1 MGGGHLLIRRYQ
13 WFDRQVR
20 AGKFPNASSLAE
32 EFELSVKTA
41 QRNITYFRDQIGA
54 PLEYDQSKKGF
65 YYSDS
70 NFQLA
75 APDITQEE
83 MLAIL
88 VAQNILSVSAGGVIS
103 KEIKSFGKKLFGSP
117 ELLGLSQK
125 KLRDSFSSTWS
136 EYAPAQG
143 AVFQAAMRALLE
155 SKLLGFSYTS
165 PKEPEPTLREIE
177 PHHLQHYMGNWILV
191 GYCHLRDNWRKF
203 KLSRMLDVK
212 VSKQVFSPR
221 PKSQWK
227 DQLEGGFGIFQG
239 SNTQLI
245 KLKFNAF
252 RAPWIREQVWHDD
265 QSIELLPG
273 GELSLSFP
281 ACQYHEV
288 KMKILQFG
296 ADVEVLEPDDLRDE
310 IKREVFK
317 LSSLYQ
323 KN

>member
-1 MGGGHLLIRRYQ
+1 MGSEHLLIHRYQ

-32 EFELSVKTA
+32 KFELSVKTA
-41 QRNITYFRDQIGA
+41 QRNIISLRDRIGA
-54 PLEYDQSKKGF
+54 PLEYDQSQKGY

-88 VAQNILSVSAGGVIS
+88 VAQNILLVSAGGVIS
-103 KEIKSFGKKLFGSP
+103 QEIKSFGKKLFGSP

-125 KLRDSFSSTWS
+125 KLNESFSSTWS

-143 AVFQAAMRALLE
+143 AVFQAAMHALLE
-155 SKLLGFSYTS
+155 NKLLAFSYCS
-165 PKEPEPTLREIE
+165 PKEPAPTLREIE
-177 PHHLQHYMGNWILV
+177 PHHLQHYMGNWILI
-191 GYCHLRDNWRKF
+191 GYCYLRDDWRKF
-203 KLSRMLDVK
+203 KLSRMLNVK
-212 VSKQVFSPR
+212 VSKRVFSPR

-227 DQLEGGFGIFQG
+227 NQLEGGFGIFQG

-245 KLKFNAF
+245 RLKFNAF

-265 QSIELLPG
+265 QSIELLSG
-273 GELSLSFP
+273 GELRLSFP
-281 ACQYHEV
+281 ACQFHEV

-296 ADVEVLEPDDLRDE
+296 ADVEVLEPEGLRDE
-310 IKREVFK
+310 IKSEISK
-317 LSSLYQ
+317 LRSLYQ
-323 KN
+323 KK

>member
-1 MGGGHLLIRRYQ
+1 MGGGHLLIHRYQ

-20 AGKFPNASSLAE
+20 AGKFPNATSLAE
-32 EFELSVKTA
+32 KFEISVKTA
-41 QRNITYFRDQIGA
+41 QRNIESLRERLEA
-54 PLEYDQSKKGF
+54 PLEYDPSSKGY
-65 YYSDS
+65 YYSDT
-70 NFQLA
+70 NFQLVT
-75 APDITQEE
+75 PDITQEE

-88 VAQNILSVSAGGVIS
+88 VAQNILSASAGGVIS
-103 KEIKSFGKKLFGSP
+103 QEIKSFGKKLFGSP

-125 KLRDSFSSTWS
+125 KLNDSFSSTWS

-155 SKLLGFSYTS
+155 NKLLAFSYTS

-177 PHHLQHYMGNWILV
+177 PHHLQHYMGNWIIV
-191 GYCHLRDNWRKF
+191 GYCHLRQDWRKF

-212 VSKQVFSPR
+212 VSKKAFSPR

-227 DQLEGGFGIFQG
+227 YQLEGGFGIFQG

-252 RAPWIREQVWHDD
+252 RAPWIREQIWHDD
-265 QSIELLPG
+265 QSIELLPDG
-273 GELSLSFP
+273 KLILSFP

-296 ADVEVLEPDDLRDE
+296 ADVEVLEPEDLRDE
-310 IKREVFK
+310 IKREASR
-317 LSSLYQ
+317 LSRLYL
-323 KN
+323 KK